1 MNYLEKLK
9 KILAATSWTQE
20 ELARQLQVSFPAL
33 NAWINERSVPRQSAL
48 ARIDELYLVVIGV
61 DQVDPADLSYKKDQ
75 AMRAKLSARAV
86 IKNAALLEKLTIL
99 LTYHTNTI
107 EGSTMTMVDVEG
119 VLFQNKVLGNRTAI
133 EQAEARNHQAAL
145 NWLLDKIAESRT
157 FVVSEE
163 VIRGL
168 HLRLMNGIVSDAGQY
183 RKHSVRIM
191 GAHVP
196 LANWQ
201 SIRSLLDEFVSFL
214 QEGNSTDLIAKL
226 AKSHA
231 VFEQI
236 HPFSDG
242 NGRTG
247 RLLILAQALS
257 AGSVPPIIVKER
269 KRAYYK
275 CLELAQIN
283 HDYQPLEL
291 FMADSILNSQEL
303 LMNPGV

>member
-1 MNYLEKLK
+1 
-9 KILAATSWTQE
+9 
-20 ELARQLQVSFPAL
+20 
-33 NAWINERSVPRQSAL
+33 
-48 ARIDELYLVVIGV
+48 
-61 DQVDPADLSYKKDQ
+61 
-75 AMRAKLSARAV
+75 MRAKLSARAV

-214 QEGNSTDLIAKL
+214 QEDDSQDLIAKL

>member
-214 QEGNSTDLIAKL
+214 QEDDSQDLIAKL